1 MVTAGTVEMVGIVV
15 AQGVGIGCCCC
26 CCCALSSAARRR
38 ICFIVSVFEREAVEG
53 ENEFEEAEA
62 GLLHSA
68 STGGAWKFDRP
79 AGVG

>member
-1 MVTAGTVEMVGIVV
+1 M
-15 AQGVGIGCCCC
+15 
-26 CCCALSSAARRR
+26 
-38 ICFIVSVFEREAVEG
+38 FEREAVEG

-79 AGVG
+79 AGVGWGAVELLALNAAAVARNRDGFADRSVDS